1 MKSADTIDD
10 WDEAYGNAAHVR
22 DSASYPPRW
31 QEEAATFRAKL
42 ASTGHARI
50 GIAYAE
56 GPRNSLDLF
65 LPHRT
70 PRGVVVFIHGGYW
83 MRFDKS
89 FWSHLASGPL
99 AHDFAVA
106 MPSYTLCPDA
116 RITAIT
122 QEIGA
127 AITAAASEIGGEI
140 RLTGHSA
147 GGHLATRVV
156 TRTSPLARDVAER
169 VTRTVSISGV
179 HDLRP
184 LMRTAMNQ
192 TLKIDMRE
200 ALTESPALLE
210 PVADTRLTCWV
221 GEAELAEFRRQ
232 NALLANIWKGCGVAT
247 TAIEEPGKHHFS
259 VVEGLA
265 DPAHPLVRALC
276 D

>member
-1 MKSADTIDD
+1 
-10 WDEAYGNAAHVR
+10 
-22 DSASYPPRW
+22 
-31 QEEAATFRAKL
+31 
-42 ASTGHARI
+42 
-50 GIAYAE
+50 
-56 GPRNSLDLF
+56 
-65 LPHRT
+65 
-70 PRGVVVFIHGGYW
+70 
-83 MRFDKS
+83 
-89 FWSHLASGPL
+89 
-99 AHDFAVA
+99 

-156 TRTSPLARDVAER
+156 ARTSPLAPDVAER

-184 LMRTAMNQ
+184 LMRTAMNE

-221 GEAELAEFRRQ
+221 GEAELPEFRRQ
-232 NALLANIWKGCGVAT
+232 NALLANIWKGCGAAT

-265 DPAHPLVRALC
+265 DPAHPLVQALC